1 MKTPVYII
9 LLLCSLSIAAQ
20 NDKAKRDSFPNYG
33 SEAKTSDFFRER
45 FQHNDLANY
54 LDNLNDFVTYES
66 ETTGSFNMPD
76 LQIFSVSGN
85 SFKWNKYYLNGFR
98 VDNRAF
104 AGSSFFQPDLSIYS
118 LNLDYYQS
126 ILNFKSDS
134 IIPNSLALRY
144 NTGGL
149 GGISPFTEDMIR
161 LFHSTA
167 SDRAN
172 QLGKPIQ
179 FRNQMKGAGNVFLN
193 YSIPIAGKKYAQQF
207 YADFGTRMLVDF
219 NQEGISDYYPE
230 NFSKVQLN
238 GELPLTIGKIFDKTN
253 YLFNFSQRQNL
264 FTELYFGKNESAKNE
279 AFSFSFYGS
288 KENSDQ
294 KYTSGITLATNK
306 IQHNDLNFSRNLI
319 DQDGEAFEP
328 WYPDATTTEL
338 SHALN
343 YSKNLTPHIQ
353 LVFDSYNSIIN
364 FRPSQN
370 SFQNSVYEHN
380 IYNDATVNP
389 LSTNVADTAF
399 HSLYVYDW
407 NSKQFTSGLLENALG
422 LRTEKKLSK
431 SLDFKANVDLT
442 LDGMILSDKSMVR
455 LNWQG
460 QLGFYYHPSKWFS
473 MELNLSKNRVAF
485 NFDDIKYFSNDYL
498 NGDIY
503 YWKDGKDGKN
513 DKTYQPSEKT
523 DYLTS
528 TGGKYHTAAANLQ
541 QLSYFTLDIP
551 LYFRFGNHE
560 ISFLNIYR
568 KYYNN
573 WTTRFDK
580 AATDYGN
587 FATDYSDKSTKAD
600 GTLEY
605 PNGQQIYFYK
615 PGQINYL
622 VDYAPDLVGSN
633 GDIFSNTP
641 FYLSQTMKY
650 QYTSKKFLFSFSW
663 CSYLMSGVSTLGNGP
678 LHNNLGVYSETTANP
693 NIDYKLVGRLD
704 QERAYIARI
713 QVAYKLNKNLN
724 FSLTG
729 KFKDGQPFTGFHT
742 KLATDTN
749 GNNQLAI
756 WSNSTK
762 GINLYTNDFGCRK
775 DAFFNID
782 FRATYTG
789 NVINHPFELQMMIY
803 NIYDFGTEL
812 LEYTFIP
819 DEKNTRAA
827 MNLNIPR
834 GLMLTGKIYL

>member
-76 LQIFSVSGN
+76 QQIFSVSGN

-149 GGISPFTEDMIR
+149 GGISPYTEDMIR
-161 LFHSTA
+161 LFHKTA
-167 SDRAN
+167 TDRAY
-172 QLGKPIQ
+172 KPIVD
-179 FRNQMKGAGNVFLN
+179 RNQMKGAGNVFLN

-219 NQEGISDYYPE
+219 NQNGITDFYPE
-230 NFSKVQLN
+230 NFSKVQLT
-238 GELPLTIGKIFDKTN
+238 GELPLTIGTLFDKTN

-264 FTELYFGKNESAKNE
+264 FTELYFSKNESAKNE

-288 KENSDQ
+288 KENSDY

-370 SFQNSVYEHN
+370 TFYNSIHEQH
-380 IYNDATVNP
+380 VNA
-389 LSTNVADTAF
+389 ADTA
-399 HSLYVYDW
+399 LYLYEW
-407 NSKQFTSGLLENALG
+407 NSQPFTSGLLENALG

-460 QLGFYYHPSKWFS
+460 QLGLYYHPSKWFS

-485 NFDDIKYFSNDYL
+485 NFDDIKYFSNNYL

-503 YWKDGKDGKN
+503 FWKDANN
-513 DKTYQPSEKT
+513 DKTYQPSEKST
-523 DYLTS
+523 YLTS
-528 TGGKYHTAAANLQ
+528 TGGKYHTAATNLQ
-541 QLSYFTLDIP
+541 QLSYFVLDIP

-560 ISFLNIYR
+560 ISFLNTYR

-580 AATDYGN
+580 AATEYGKYV
-587 FATDYSDKSTKAD
+587 TDHSDKNTNAD
-600 GTLEY
+600 GTLVY
-605 PNGQQIYFYK
+605 PNGQQIYFYN
-615 PGQINYL
+615 PGKINYI

-633 GDIFSNTP
+633 SDILTNTP

-663 CSYLMSGVSTLGNGP
+663 CSYVMAGVSTLGNGP
-678 LHNNLGVYSETTANP
+678 LHNNLGVYSETSANP
-693 NIDYKLVGRLD
+693 NINYKLVGRLD

-713 QVAYKLNKNLN
+713 HVAYKLNKNLN

-729 KFKDGQPFTGFHT
+729 KFKDGQPFTSFYT
-742 KLATDTN
+742 KLSTDN

-762 GINLYTNDFGCRK
+762 GINVFTNDFGYRK

-789 NVINHPFELQMMIY
+789 SILNHAYELQMMIY

-812 LEYTFIP
+812 TEYTFAP
-819 DEKNTRAA
+819 DENNGRAA

-834 GLMLTGKIYL
+834 GLMITAKIDL

>member
-1 MKTPVYII
+1 LT
-9 LLLCSLSIAAQ
+9 
-20 NDKAKRDSFPNYG
+20 
-33 SEAKTSDFFRER
+33 
-45 FQHNDLANY
+45 
-54 LDNLNDFVTYES
+54 
-66 ETTGSFNMPD
+66 
-76 LQIFSVSGN
+76 
-85 SFKWNKYYLNGFR
+85 
-98 VDNRAF
+98 
-104 AGSSFFQPDLSIYS
+104 
-118 LNLDYYQS
+118 
-126 ILNFKSDS
+126 
-134 IIPNSLALRY
+134 
-144 NTGGL
+144 
-149 GGISPFTEDMIR
+149 
-161 LFHSTA
+161 
-167 SDRAN
+167 
-172 QLGKPIQ
+172 
-179 FRNQMKGAGNVFLN
+179 
-193 YSIPIAGKKYAQQF
+193 
-207 YADFGTRMLVDF
+207 
-219 NQEGISDYYPE
+219 
-230 NFSKVQLN
+230 
-238 GELPLTIGKIFDKTN
+238 GELPLTLGKMFDKTN

-370 SFQNSVYEHN
+370 SFQNSIYEHN
-380 IYNDATVNP
+380 IYNDVAVNP
-389 LSTNVADTAF
+389 LSTNPVDTTF
-399 HSLYVYDW
+399 NSLYVYDW
-407 NSKQFTSGLLENALG
+407 NSKPFTSGLLENVLG

-442 LDGMILSDKSMVR
+442 LDGMILSDKSMMR

-503 YWKDGKDGKN
+503 YWKDANN
-513 DKTYQPSEKT
+513 DKTYQPSEKSN
-523 DYLTS
+523 YLTS

-541 QLSYFTLDIP
+541 QLSYFVIDIP

-560 ISFLNIYR
+560 ISFLNTYR

-573 WTTRFDK
+573 WTTRFD
-580 AATDYGN
+580 GN
-587 FATDYSDKSTKAD
+587 DVNKYMTSDH
-600 GTLEY
+600 GNPELY
-605 PNGQQIYFYK
+605 YYNNGD
-615 PGQINYL
+615 INNKVNYI

-650 QYTSKKFLFSFSW
+650 QYTTRKFLFSFSW

-693 NIDYKLVGRLD
+693 NINYKLVGRLD

-729 KFKDGQPFTGFHT
+729 KFKDGQPFTGFYT
-742 KLATDTN
+742 KLATDN
-749 GNNQLAI
+749 SGNNQLAI

-782 FRATYTG
+782 FRTSYTG
-789 NVINHPFELQMMIY
+789 SMLNHPFELQMMIY

-819 DEKNTRAA
+819 DSKNTRAA

-834 GLMLTGKIYL
+834 GLMLTAKFYL